1 MSVRGYFANPT
12 PRWIGGLFA
21 GAIAIFAVSAWMAN
35 SDDAETVV
43 FAYLPILIGMMVL
56 VIALAQ
62 LVLWALNRAA
72 PPRA

>member
-1 MSVRGYFANPT
+1 MSVRRYFANPT

-21 GAIAIFAVSAWMAN
+21 AAIAILAVSAWMTNAG
-35 SDDAETVV
+35 DPDMVI

>member
-12 PRWIGGLFA
+12 PRWIGSLFA
-21 GAIAIFAVSAWMAN
+21 VAIVILAVSAWMTNAG
-35 SDDAETVV
+35 DPDMVI

-72 PPRA
+72 PPRT

>member
-1 MSVRGYFANPT
+1 MKDFFANPT
-12 PRWIGGLFA
+12 PQWIGGLFVA
-21 GAIAIFAVSAWMAN
+21 AAALFAVSAWMTNA
-35 SDDAETVV
+35 DDPETVV

-62 LVLWALNRAA
+62 LVLWALNRAQT